1 MRLRR
6 LLRPLTLLV
15 LLPAAASAQT
25 ATAPTITT
33 QPAAVTATVGGNAT
47 FSVVAAGTAPLAYQ
61 WLKGDTTLPAGT
73 AATLALTNLAAGDAA
88 EYRVRVTNAA
98 GSVTSSTARL
108 TVNAAPVAGVPTIT
122 TQPAAVTATVGGN
135 ATFSVV
141 AAGTAPLAY
150 QWLKG
155 DTTLPAG
162 TAATLSLTNL
172 AAGDAGSY
180 RVRVTNAAG
189 SVTSSSANLTVNAAP
204 VAGTKPA
211 ITTQPVSKSVATGA
225 SHTFSATATGT
236 APLTYAWYKE
246 GRLVA
251 SGSNADL
258 VLASVAPSDG
268 GTYRLVVSNA
278 AGSAVSESAS
288 LTVTAA
294 SGGGSGS
301 GSGGGSTPGSGSS
314 PAATAPAITTQPA
327 ATTAATGT
335 KVTFSVVA
343 TGTAPLRYRWY
354 KDGREI
360 ERAESATYE
369 LSSARVDHAGL
380 YSVRVSNSA
389 GSITSAPAAL
399 TVNGAATITTPP
411 ATQVVNSGTDATFTV
426 VATGTDLT
434 YAWKF
439 NGRTL
444 RGATSATLKVTN
456 PGVLSEGIY
465 TVTVS
470 ARGSSAA
477 AASAAR
483 LSVTTDARLVNIA
496 TRGQVGEGDDVLIS
510 GFVTRGAQDKK
521 ILVRAIGPTLNT
533 AFGVTGAL
541 AAPRLTLSSTGRG
554 GGVLKTNAGW
564 GGAAD
569 LAAVFPQVGAF
580 PLADNALDAA
590 ILSSLAAGTYTGAVS
605 APAGAK
611 GVALL
616 EVYDADAGS
625 PAAEIVNLSTRA
637 LVGAEA
643 AGTLIAGFAIRGTT
657 SDTVLV
663 RGVGPSLGRV
673 FGLSRAIGA
682 TQVTVYDARGTRV
695 AGNSVWTRNDDDDDD
710 DDDNDDDDDKDDDD
724 KSSDIEEASDRSGAW
739 RLPRGTSDSAL
750 LLTLAPGVYTVHVTG
765 VRGASGIGLVEVF
778 EVR

>member
-1 MRLRR
+1 MRLR
-6 LLRPLTLLV
+6 PFLTHL
-15 LLPAAASAQT
+15 AALWLASAGASAQT

-33 QPAAVTATVGGNAT
+33 QPAAVTAIVGGNAT

-61 WLKGDTTLPAGT
+61 WLKGETPVTAGT
-73 AATLALTNLAAGDAA
+73 AASLTLTNLVAGDAA
-88 EYRVRVTNAA
+88 AYRVRVTN
-98 GSVTSSTARL
+98 
-108 TVNAAPVAGVPTIT
+108 P
-122 TQPAAVTATVGGN
+122 
-135 ATFSVV
+135 
-141 AAGTAPLAY
+141 
-150 QWLKG
+150 
-155 DTTLPAG
+155 
-162 TAATLSLTNL
+162 
-172 AAGDAGSY
+172 
-180 RVRVTNAAG
+180 AG

-225 SHTFSATATGT
+225 SHTFSATASGT

-251 SGSNADL
+251 AGSNADL
-258 VLASVAPSDG
+258 VFAAVAPSDG
-268 GTYRLVVSNA
+268 GTYRLVVSNS
-278 AGSAVSESAS
+278 AGSAVSESAT

-294 SGGGSGS
+294 SGSGSGSS
-301 GSGGGSTPGSGSS
+301 GSGGGGSSPGSGSS

-327 ATTAATGT
+327 ATTASSAT

-369 LSSARVDHAGL
+369 LSSARIDSAGL

-389 GSITSAPAAL
+389 GSITSAPATL
-399 TVNGAATITTPP
+399 TVNGAASITTPP

-426 VATGTDLT
+426 AATGTDLT

-510 GFVTRGAQDKK
+510 GFVTRGATDKK
-521 ILVRAIGPTLNT
+521 ILVRAVGPTLGT

-564 GGAAD
+564 AGAAE

-590 ILSSLAAGTYTGAVS
+590 ILSSLGAGTYTGAVS

-616 EVYDADAGS
+616 EVYDADSGS

-682 TQVTVYDARGTRV
+682 TQVTVYDARGQRV
-695 AGNSVWTRNDDDDDD
+695 AGNSVWTRNDDD
-710 DDDNDDDDDKDDDD
+710 DDDDDKDDDD

>member
-1 MRLRR
+1 MRLR
-6 LLRPLTLLV
+6 PFLTHL
-15 LLPAAASAQT
+15 AALWLASAGASAQT

-33 QPAAVTATVGGNAT
+33 QPAAATAIVGGNAT

-73 AATLALTNLAAGDAA
+73 AASLTLTNLVAGDAGA
-88 EYRVRVTNAA
+88 YRVRVTNTA
-98 GSVTSSTARL
+98 GSVTSSSANL
-108 TVNAAPVAGVPTIT
+108 TVNAAPVAGGPTIT
-122 TQPAAVTATVGGN
+122 TQPAAATAIVGGN

-155 DTTLPAG
+155 DTTLPTG
-162 TAATLSLTNL
+162 TAASLTLTNL
-172 AAGDAGSY
+172 VAGDAGAY
-180 RVRVTNAAG
+180 RVRVTNTAG

-204 VAGTKPA
+204 LAGTKPA

-225 SHTFSATATGT
+225 SHTFSATASGT

-258 VLASVAPSDG
+258 VFAAVAPSDG
-268 GTYRLVVSNA
+268 GTYRLVVSNS
-278 AGSAVSESAS
+278 AGGAVSESAT

-294 SGGGSGS
+294 GSGS
-301 GSGGGSTPGSGSS
+301 GSGGSGGGSSTPGSGSS
-314 PAATAPAITTQPA
+314 TVATAPAITTQPA
-327 ATTAATGT
+327 ATTASSGT

-369 LSSARVDHAGL
+369 LSSARVDSAGL

-426 VATGTDLT
+426 AATGTDLT

-510 GFVTRGAQDKK
+510 GFVTRGATDKK
-521 ILVRAIGPTLNT
+521 ILVRAVGPTLGT

-564 GGAAD
+564 AGAAE

-590 ILSSLAAGTYTGAVS
+590 ILSSLGAGTYTGAVS

-616 EVYDADAGS
+616 EVYDADSGS

-682 TQVTVYDARGTRV
+682 TQVTVYDARGQRV
-695 AGNSVWTRNDDDDDD
+695 AGNSVWTRNDDDDD
-710 DDDNDDDDDKDDDD
+710 DDDDDKDDDD

>member
-1 MRLRR
+1 MRLR
-6 LLRPLTLLV
+6 PFLTHL
-15 LLPAAASAQT
+15 AALWLASAGASAQT

-33 QPAAVTATVGGNAT
+33 QPAAVTAIVGGNAT

-61 WLKGDTTLPAGT
+61 WLKGETPVTAGT
-73 AATLALTNLAAGDAA
+73 AASLTLTNLVAGDAA
-88 EYRVRVTNAA
+88 AYRVRVTN
-98 GSVTSSTARL
+98 
-108 TVNAAPVAGVPTIT
+108 P
-122 TQPAAVTATVGGN
+122 
-135 ATFSVV
+135 
-141 AAGTAPLAY
+141 
-150 QWLKG
+150 
-155 DTTLPAG
+155 
-162 TAATLSLTNL
+162 
-172 AAGDAGSY
+172 
-180 RVRVTNAAG
+180 AG

-225 SHTFSATATGT
+225 SHTFSATASGT

-258 VLASVAPSDG
+258 VFAAVAPSDG
-268 GTYRLVVSNA
+268 GTYRLVVSNS
-278 AGSAVSESAS
+278 AGSAVSESAT

-294 SGGGSGS
+294 SGSGSGSS
-301 GSGGGSTPGSGSS
+301 GSGGGGSSPGSGSS

-327 ATTAATGT
+327 ATTASSAT

-369 LSSARVDHAGL
+369 LSSARIDSAGL

-389 GSITSAPAAL
+389 GSITSAPATL

-426 VATGTDLT
+426 AATGTDLT

-470 ARGSSAA
+470 ARGSSTA

-510 GFVTRGAQDKK
+510 GFVTRGAADKK
-521 ILVRAIGPTLNT
+521 ILVRAVGPTLGT

-564 GGAAD
+564 AGAAE

-590 ILSSLAAGTYTGAVS
+590 ILSSLGAGTYTGAVS

-616 EVYDADAGS
+616 EVYDADSGS

-682 TQVTVYDARGTRV
+682 TQVTVYDARGQRV
-695 AGNSVWTRNDDDDDD
+695 AGNSVWTRNDDDDD
-710 DDDNDDDDDKDDDD
+710 DDDDDKDDDD

>member
-1 MRLRR
+1 MNLRR
-6 LLRPLTLLV
+6 LFPSLLIF
-15 LLPAAASAQT
+15 LPAVVSAQT

-33 QPAAVTATVGGNAT
+33 QPAGVTAIVGGNAT

-61 WLKGDTTLPAGT
+61 WLKGDTSLPAGT
-73 AATLALTNLAAGDAA
+73 AASLTLTNLTAGDAGA
-88 EYRVRVTNAA
+88 YKVRVTN
-98 GSVTSSTARL
+98 T
-108 TVNAAPVAGVPTIT
+108 
-122 TQPAAVTATVGGN
+122 
-135 ATFSVV
+135 
-141 AAGTAPLAY
+141 
-150 QWLKG
+150 
-155 DTTLPAG
+155 
-162 TAATLSLTNL
+162 
-172 AAGDAGSY
+172 
-180 RVRVTNAAG
+180 AG

-225 SHTFSATATGT
+225 SHTFSAAATGT

-246 GRLVA
+246 GRLVS

-258 VLASVAPSDG
+258 VFASVAPSDG

-301 GSGGGSTPGSGSS
+301 GSGGGPGGGSSPGSGST

-327 ATTAATGT
+327 ATTASSGT

-369 LSSARVDHAGL
+369 LSSARVDNAGL

-411 ATQVVNSGTDATFTV
+411 TTQVVNSGTAATFTV
-426 VATGTDLT
+426 AATGTDLT

-439 NGRTL
+439 NGRTV

-456 PGVLSEGIY
+456 PGVLAEGIY

-470 ARGSSAA
+470 TRGSSAA

-510 GFVTRGAQDKK
+510 GFVTRGAQEKK

-590 ILSSLAAGTYTGAVS
+590 ILSSLGAGTYTGAVS
-605 APAGAK
+605 APAGVR

-663 RGVGPSLGRV
+663 RGVGPSLGRL

-682 TQVTVYDARGTRV
+682 TQVTVYDGRGQRV

-710 DDDNDDDDDKDDDD
+710 DDDRDKDRDDDD
-724 KSSDIEEASDRSGAW
+724 KSSDIEAASDRSGAW

-765 VRGASGIGLVEVF
+765 VRGASGTGLVEVF

>member
-1 MRLRR
+1 MNLRR
-6 LLRPLTLLV
+6 LFPSLLIF
-15 LLPAAASAQT
+15 LPAVVSAQT

-33 QPAAVTATVGGNAT
+33 QPAGVTAIVGGNAT

-61 WLKGDTTLPAGT
+61 WLKGDTSLPAGT
-73 AATLALTNLAAGDAA
+73 AASLTLTNLTAGDAGA
-88 EYRVRVTNAA
+88 YKVRVTN
-98 GSVTSSTARL
+98 T
-108 TVNAAPVAGVPTIT
+108 
-122 TQPAAVTATVGGN
+122 
-135 ATFSVV
+135 
-141 AAGTAPLAY
+141 
-150 QWLKG
+150 
-155 DTTLPAG
+155 
-162 TAATLSLTNL
+162 
-172 AAGDAGSY
+172 
-180 RVRVTNAAG
+180 AG

-225 SHTFSATATGT
+225 SHTFSAAATGT

-246 GRLVA
+246 GRLVS

-258 VLASVAPSDG
+258 VFASVAPSDG

-301 GSGGGSTPGSGSS
+301 GSGGGPGGGSSPGSGST

-327 ATTAATGT
+327 ATTASSGT

-369 LSSARVDHAGL
+369 LSSARVDNAGL

-411 ATQVVNSGTDATFTV
+411 TTQVVNSGTDATFTV
-426 VATGTDLT
+426 AATGTDLT

-439 NGRTL
+439 NGRTV

-456 PGVLSEGIY
+456 PGVLAEGIY

-470 ARGSSAA
+470 TRGSSAA

-510 GFVTRGAQDKK
+510 GFVTRGAQEKK

-590 ILSSLAAGTYTGAVS
+590 ILSSLGAGTYTGAVS
-605 APAGAK
+605 APAGVR

-663 RGVGPSLGRV
+663 RGVGPSLGRL

-682 TQVTVYDARGTRV
+682 TQVTVYDGRGQRV

-710 DDDNDDDDDKDDDD
+710 DDDRDKDRDDDD
-724 KSSDIEEASDRSGAW
+724 KSSDIEAASDRSGAW

-765 VRGASGIGLVEVF
+765 VRGASGTGLVEVF

>member
-1 MRLRR
+1 MRLR
-6 LLRPLTLLV
+6 PFLTHL
-15 LLPAAASAQT
+15 AALWLASAGASAQT

-33 QPAAVTATVGGNAT
+33 QPAAATAIIGGNAT

-73 AATLALTNLAAGDAA
+73 TASLTLTNLVAGDAGA
-88 EYRVRVTNAA
+88 YRVRVTNTA
-98 GSVTSSTARL
+98 GSVTSSSANL
-108 TVNAAPVAGVPTIT
+108 TVNAAPVAGGPTIT
-122 TQPAAVTATVGGN
+122 TQPAAATAIVGGN

-155 DTTLPAG
+155 DTTLPTG
-162 TAATLSLTNL
+162 TAASLTLTNL
-172 AAGDAGSY
+172 VAGDAGAY
-180 RVRVTNAAG
+180 RVRVTNTAG

-204 VAGTKPA
+204 LAGTKPA

-225 SHTFSATATGT
+225 SHTFSATASGT

-258 VLASVAPSDG
+258 VFAAVAPSDG
-268 GTYRLVVSNA
+268 GTYRLVVSNS
-278 AGSAVSESAS
+278 AGGAVSESAT

-294 SGGGSGS
+294 SGSGS
-301 GSGGGSTPGSGSS
+301 GSGGSGGGSSTPGSGSS

-327 ATTAATGT
+327 ATTASSGT

-369 LSSARVDHAGL
+369 LSSARVDSAGL

-426 VATGTDLT
+426 AATGTDLT

-510 GFVTRGAQDKK
+510 GFVTRGATEKK
-521 ILVRAIGPTLNT
+521 ILVRAVGPTLGT

-564 GGAAD
+564 AGAAE

-590 ILSSLAAGTYTGAVS
+590 ILSSLGAGTYTGAVS

-616 EVYDADAGS
+616 EVYDADSGS

-682 TQVTVYDARGTRV
+682 TQVTVYDARGQRV
-695 AGNSVWTRNDDDDDD
+695 AGNSVWTRNDDDDD
-710 DDDNDDDDDKDDDD
+710 DDDDDKDDDD

>member
-1 MRLRR
+1 MRLR
-6 LLRPLTLLV
+6 PFLTHL
-15 LLPAAASAQT
+15 AALWLASAGASAQT

-33 QPAAVTATVGGNAT
+33 QPAAVTAIVGGNAT

-61 WLKGDTTLPAGT
+61 WLKGETPVTAGT
-73 AATLALTNLAAGDAA
+73 AASLTLTNLVAGDAGA
-88 EYRVRVTNAA
+88 YRVRVTN
-98 GSVTSSTARL
+98 
-108 TVNAAPVAGVPTIT
+108 P
-122 TQPAAVTATVGGN
+122 
-135 ATFSVV
+135 
-141 AAGTAPLAY
+141 
-150 QWLKG
+150 
-155 DTTLPAG
+155 
-162 TAATLSLTNL
+162 
-172 AAGDAGSY
+172 
-180 RVRVTNAAG
+180 AG

-211 ITTQPVSKSVATGA
+211 LTTQPVSKSVATGA
-225 SHTFSATATGT
+225 SHTFSATASGT

-258 VLASVAPSDG
+258 VFAAVAPSDG
-268 GTYRLVVSNA
+268 GTYRLVVSNS
-278 AGSAVSESAS
+278 AGSAVSESAT

-294 SGGGSGS
+294 SGSGSGSS
-301 GSGGGSTPGSGSS
+301 GSGGGGSSPGSGSS

-327 ATTAATGT
+327 ATTASSAT

-369 LSSARVDHAGL
+369 LSSARIDSAGL

-389 GSITSAPAAL
+389 GSITSAPATL

-426 VATGTDLT
+426 AATGTDLT

-510 GFVTRGAQDKK
+510 GFVTRGATDKK
-521 ILVRAIGPTLNT
+521 ILVRAVGPTLGT

-564 GGAAD
+564 AGAAE

-590 ILSSLAAGTYTGAVS
+590 ILSSLGAGTYTGAVS

-616 EVYDADAGS
+616 EVYDADSGS

-682 TQVTVYDARGTRV
+682 TQVTVYDARGQRV
-695 AGNSVWTRNDDDDDD
+695 AGNSVWTRNDDDDD
-710 DDDNDDDDDKDDDD
+710 DDDDDKDDDD

>member
-1 MRLRR
+1 MRLR
-6 LLRPLTLLV
+6 PFLTHL
-15 LLPAAASAQT
+15 AALWLASAGASAQT

-33 QPAAVTATVGGNAT
+33 QPAAATAIIGGNAT

-73 AATLALTNLAAGDAA
+73 AASLTLTNLVAGDAGA
-88 EYRVRVTNAA
+88 YRVRVTNTA
-98 GSVTSSTARL
+98 GSVTSSSANL
-108 TVNAAPVAGVPTIT
+108 TVNAAPVAGGPTIT
-122 TQPAAVTATVGGN
+122 TQPAAATAIVGGN

-155 DTTLPAG
+155 DTTLPTG
-162 TAATLSLTNL
+162 TAASLTLTNL
-172 AAGDAGSY
+172 VAGDAGAY
-180 RVRVTNAAG
+180 RVRVTNTAG

-204 VAGTKPA
+204 LAGTKPA

-225 SHTFSATATGT
+225 SHTFSATASGT

-258 VLASVAPSDG
+258 VFAAVAPSDG
-268 GTYRLVVSNA
+268 GTYRLVVSNS
-278 AGSAVSESAS
+278 AGGAVSESAT

-294 SGGGSGS
+294 GSGS
-301 GSGGGSTPGSGSS
+301 GSGGSGGGSSTPGSGSS
-314 PAATAPAITTQPA
+314 TVATAPAITTQPA
-327 ATTAATGT
+327 ATTASSGT

-369 LSSARVDHAGL
+369 LSSARVDSAGL

-426 VATGTDLT
+426 AATGTDLT

-510 GFVTRGAQDKK
+510 GFVTRGATDKK
-521 ILVRAIGPTLNT
+521 ILVRAVGPTLGT

-564 GGAAD
+564 AGAAE

-590 ILSSLAAGTYTGAVS
+590 ILSSLGAGTYTGAVS

-616 EVYDADAGS
+616 EVYDADSGS

-682 TQVTVYDARGTRV
+682 TQVTVYDARGQRV
-695 AGNSVWTRNDDDDDD
+695 AGNSVWTRNDDDDD
-710 DDDNDDDDDKDDDD
+710 DDDDDKDDDD

>member
-1 MRLRR
+1 MRLR
-6 LLRPLTLLV
+6 PFLTHL
-15 LLPAAASAQT
+15 AALWLASAGASAQT

-33 QPAAVTATVGGNAT
+33 QPAAVTAIVGGNAT

-73 AATLALTNLAAGDAA
+73 TASLTLTNLVAGDAGA
-88 EYRVRVTNAA
+88 YRVRVTN
-98 GSVTSSTARL
+98 T
-108 TVNAAPVAGVPTIT
+108 
-122 TQPAAVTATVGGN
+122 
-135 ATFSVV
+135 
-141 AAGTAPLAY
+141 
-150 QWLKG
+150 
-155 DTTLPAG
+155 
-162 TAATLSLTNL
+162 
-172 AAGDAGSY
+172 
-180 RVRVTNAAG
+180 AG

-225 SHTFSATATGT
+225 SHTFSATASGT

-258 VLASVAPSDG
+258 VFAAVAPSDG
-268 GTYRLVVSNA
+268 GTYRLVVSNS
-278 AGSAVSESAS
+278 AGSAVSESAT

-294 SGGGSGS
+294 GSGS
-301 GSGGGSTPGSGSS
+301 GSGGSGGGSSTPGSGSS

-327 ATTAATGT
+327 ATTASSGT

-360 ERAESATYE
+360 ERAESATFE
-369 LSSARVDHAGL
+369 LSSARVDSAGL

-426 VATGTDLT
+426 AATGTDLT

-465 TVTVS
+465 TVTIS

-510 GFVTRGAQDKK
+510 GFVTRGATDKK
-521 ILVRAIGPTLNT
+521 ILVRAVGPTLGT

-564 GGAAD
+564 AGAAE

-590 ILSSLAAGTYTGAVS
+590 ILSSLGAGTYTGAVS

-616 EVYDADAGS
+616 EVYDADSDS

-682 TQVTVYDARGTRV
+682 TQVTVYDSRGTRI
-695 AGNSVWTRNDDDDDD
+695 AGNSIWTRNDDDDDD
-710 DDDNDDDDDKDDDD
+710 DDKKKDRDKDDDD
-724 KSSDIEEASDRSGAW
+724 KSSDIEEACDRSGAW

>member
-1 MRLRR
+1 MRLR
-6 LLRPLTLLV
+6 PFLTHL
-15 LLPAAASAQT
+15 AALWLASAGASAQT

-33 QPAAVTATVGGNAT
+33 QPAAATAIIGGNAT

-73 AATLALTNLAAGDAA
+73 AASLTLTNLVAGDAGA
-88 EYRVRVTNAA
+88 YRVRVTN
-98 GSVTSSTARL
+98 T
-108 TVNAAPVAGVPTIT
+108 
-122 TQPAAVTATVGGN
+122 
-135 ATFSVV
+135 
-141 AAGTAPLAY
+141 
-150 QWLKG
+150 
-155 DTTLPAG
+155 
-162 TAATLSLTNL
+162 
-172 AAGDAGSY
+172 
-180 RVRVTNAAG
+180 AG

-204 VAGTKPA
+204 LAGTKPA

-225 SHTFSATATGT
+225 SHTFSATASGT

-258 VLASVAPSDG
+258 VFAAVAPSDG
-268 GTYRLVVSNA
+268 GTYRLVVSNS
-278 AGSAVSESAS
+278 AGGAVSESAT

-294 SGGGSGS
+294 GSGS
-301 GSGGGSTPGSGSS
+301 GSGGSGGGSSTPGSGSS

-327 ATTAATGT
+327 ATTASSGT
-335 KVTFSVVA
+335 KVTVSVVA

-369 LSSARVDHAGL
+369 LSSARVDSAGL

-389 GSITSAPAAL
+389 GSITSAPATL

-426 VATGTDLT
+426 AATGTDLT

-510 GFVTRGAQDKK
+510 GFVTRGATDKK
-521 ILVRAIGPTLNT
+521 ILVRAVGPTLGT

-564 GGAAD
+564 AGAAE

-590 ILSSLAAGTYTGAVS
+590 ILSSLGAGTYTGAVS

-616 EVYDADAGS
+616 EVYDADSGS

-682 TQVTVYDARGTRV
+682 TQVTVYDARGQRV
-695 AGNSVWTRNDDDDDD
+695 AGNSVWTRNDDDDD
-710 DDDNDDDDDKDDDD
+710 DDDDDKDDDD

>member
-1 MRLRR
+1 MRLR
-6 LLRPLTLLV
+6 PFLTHL
-15 LLPAAASAQT
+15 AALWLASAGASAQT

-33 QPAAVTATVGGNAT
+33 QPAAVTAIVGGNAT

-61 WLKGDTTLPAGT
+61 WLKGETPVTAGT
-73 AATLALTNLAAGDAA
+73 AASLTLTNLVAGDAGA
-88 EYRVRVTNAA
+88 YRVRVTN
-98 GSVTSSTARL
+98 
-108 TVNAAPVAGVPTIT
+108 P
-122 TQPAAVTATVGGN
+122 
-135 ATFSVV
+135 
-141 AAGTAPLAY
+141 
-150 QWLKG
+150 
-155 DTTLPAG
+155 
-162 TAATLSLTNL
+162 
-172 AAGDAGSY
+172 
-180 RVRVTNAAG
+180 AG

-211 ITTQPVSKSVATGA
+211 LTTQPVSKSVATGA
-225 SHTFSATATGT
+225 SHTFSATASGT

-251 SGSNADL
+251 AGSNADL
-258 VLASVAPSDG
+258 VFAAVAPSDG
-268 GTYRLVVSNA
+268 GTYRLVVSNS
-278 AGSAVSESAS
+278 AGSAVSESAT

-294 SGGGSGS
+294 SGSGSGSS
-301 GSGGGSTPGSGSS
+301 GSGGGGSSPGSGSS

-327 ATTAATGT
+327 ATTASSAT

-369 LSSARVDHAGL
+369 LSSARIDSAGL

-389 GSITSAPAAL
+389 GSITSAPATL
-399 TVNGAATITTPP
+399 TVNGAASITTPP

-426 VATGTDLT
+426 AATGTDLT

-510 GFVTRGAQDKK
+510 GFVTRGATDKK
-521 ILVRAIGPTLNT
+521 ILVRAVGPTLGT

-564 GGAAD
+564 AGAAE

-590 ILSSLAAGTYTGAVS
+590 ILSSLGAGTYTGAVS

-616 EVYDADAGS
+616 EVYDADSGS

-682 TQVTVYDARGTRV
+682 TQVTVYDARGQRV
-695 AGNSVWTRNDDDDDD
+695 AGNSVWTRNDDDDD
-710 DDDNDDDDDKDDDD
+710 DDDDDKDDDD

>member
-1 MRLRR
+1 MRLRSF
-6 LLRPLTLLV
+6 LTHL
-15 LLPAAASAQT
+15 AALWLASAGASAQT

-33 QPAAVTATVGGNAT
+33 QPAAVTAIVGGNATFSVVAAGTAPLAYQWLKGDATVAGGTAASLTLTNLTSADAAEYRVRVTNTAGSVNSSTARLTVNAAPVAGAPTITTQPTAVTATVGGNAT

-61 WLKGDTTLPAGT
+61 WLKGETTLPAGT
-73 AATLALTNLAAGDAA
+73 AASLTLTNLATGDAGA
-88 EYRVRVTNAA
+88 YRVRVTN
-98 GSVTSSTARL
+98 T
-108 TVNAAPVAGVPTIT
+108 
-122 TQPAAVTATVGGN
+122 
-135 ATFSVV
+135 
-141 AAGTAPLAY
+141 
-150 QWLKG
+150 
-155 DTTLPAG
+155 
-162 TAATLSLTNL
+162 
-172 AAGDAGSY
+172 
-180 RVRVTNAAG
+180 AG

-225 SHTFSATATGT
+225 SHTFSATASGT

-258 VLASVAPSDG
+258 VLAAVAPSDG
-268 GTYRLVVSNA
+268 GTYRLVVSNS
-278 AGSAVSESAS
+278 AGSAVSESAT

-301 GSGGGSTPGSGSS
+301 GGSGGGSTPGSGSN
-314 PAATAPAITTQPA
+314 PATTAPAITTQPA
-327 ATTAATGT
+327 AVTASSGT

-369 LSSARVDHAGL
+369 LSSARVDSAGL

-426 VATGTDLT
+426 AATGTDLT

-439 NGRTL
+439 NGRT
-444 RGATSATLKVTN
+444 TN

-465 TVTVS
+465 TVTIS

-510 GFVTRGAQDKK
+510 GFVTRGATDKK
-521 ILVRAIGPTLNT
+521 ILVRAVGPTLGT

-554 GGVLKTNAGW
+554 GGVLKTNA
-564 GGAAD
+564 
-569 LAAVFPQVGAF
+569 
-580 PLADNALDAA
+580 
-590 ILSSLAAGTYTGAVS
+590 
-605 APAGAK
+605 
-611 GVALL
+611 
-616 EVYDADAGS
+616 
-625 PAAEIVNLSTRA
+625 
-637 LVGAEA
+637 
-643 AGTLIAGFAIRGTT
+643 
-657 SDTVLV
+657 
-663 RGVGPSLGRV
+663 
-673 FGLSRAIGA
+673 
-682 TQVTVYDARGTRV
+682 
-695 AGNSVWTRNDDDDDD
+695 
-710 DDDNDDDDDKDDDD
+710 
-724 KSSDIEEASDRSGAW
+724 
-739 RLPRGTSDSAL
+739 
-750 LLTLAPGVYTVHVTG
+750 
-765 VRGASGIGLVEVF
+765 
-778 EVR
+778 